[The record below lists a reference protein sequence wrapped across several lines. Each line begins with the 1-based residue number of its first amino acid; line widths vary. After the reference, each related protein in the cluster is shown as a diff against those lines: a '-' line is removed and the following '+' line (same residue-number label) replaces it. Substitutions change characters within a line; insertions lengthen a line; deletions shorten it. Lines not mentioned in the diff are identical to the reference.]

1 MVRVLDVAMEMYQ
14 PLSLKHWPPKTS
26 PWLRSSQSRVEIEFG
41 IVESNQSLSPIG
53 INAEM
58 IAEYLFWPD
67 GYRVAMR
74 GFLVMIVITLGLLRM
89 LKTWV

>member
-1 MVRVLDVAMEMYQ
+1 
-14 PLSLKHWPPKTS
+14 
-26 PWLRSSQSRVEIEFG
+26 
-41 IVESNQSLSPIG
+41 
-53 INAEM
+53 M